1 MKTFLAILLL
11 LLSVQFAFTQQ
22 DTIVYYKKHSPI
34 ISSQGADQQ
43 IVIQRKNR
51 MSSIMMTCS
60 WKDNKWKVDKTE
72 IIKLKKDGRFNIS
85 DGTSHYKRSY
95 KKIKDGY
102 EVQEFNHE
110 GKLRYKGLSRS
121 MFPLHRVGQWQ
132 NLHDNNVVGISVYK
146 EETMTKSYI
155 IANNK
160 HLPTNTYANA
170 DSLAIYKDG
179 EEGYS
184 KDLARNIEYPRIC
197 QENGITGR
205 VLVLFA
211 IDVDGSPSEIQILKG
226 ADQYLNEAAATA
238 VKSCKNWTPAFKDGK
253 PVKVY
258 TIAPLNFSLR

>member
-1 MKTFLAILLL
+1 M
-11 LLSVQFAFTQQ
+11 LSVQFSFSQR

-34 ISSQGADQQ
+34 AASEAADQQ
-43 IVIQRKNR
+43 IVIQQKNKKSSVM
-51 MSSIMMTCS
+51 MSCS
-60 WKDNKWKVDKTE
+60 WNDNKWKVDKTE
-72 IIKLKKDGRFNIS
+72 IIKLKKDGRYKIS
-85 DGTSHYKRSY
+85 NSTSHYEWSY

-110 GKLRYKGLSRS
+110 GKLIHKGLSRS

-132 NLHDNNVVGISVYK
+132 NLHDDKVVGISVYK

-155 IANNK
+155 IADDK

-184 KDLARNIEYPRIC
+184 KDLARSLEYPRIS

-211 IDVDGSPSEIQILKG
+211 VDENGSPSEIQILKG
-226 ADQYLNEAAATA
+226 EDQYLNLAAATA
-238 VKSCKNWTPAFKDGK
+238 VKSCKDWTPAFKAGK

-258 TIAPLNFSLR
+258 SIVPVNFNLR

>member
-1 MKTFLAILLL
+1 MKSLLTILFLLI
-11 LLSVQFAFTQQ
+11 STQFAFTQQ

-34 ISSQGADQQ
+34 AASEGADQQ
-43 IVIQRKNR
+43 IVIQQKNKK
-51 MSSIMMTCS
+51 SSVMMTCS
-60 WKDNKWKVDKTE
+60 WKDDKWKVDKTE
-72 IIKLKKDGRFNIS
+72 IIKLKKDGRYNIS
-85 DGTSHYKRSY
+85 NGASHYERFY

-132 NLHDNNVVGISVYK
+132 NFHDDNVVGISVYK
-146 EETMTKSYI
+146 EETITKSYI

-170 DSLAIYKDG
+170 DSLATYKNG
-179 EEGYS
+179 EKDYS
-184 KDLARNIEYPRIC
+184 KDLAKNLKYPIIC

-205 VLVLFA
+205 VLILFA
-211 IDVDGSPSEIQILKG
+211 IDENGSPSEIQILKG

-238 VKSCKNWTPAFKDGK
+238 VKSCKDWTPAFKDGQ

-258 TIAPLNFSLR
+258 NIAPVNFSLR

>member
-1 MKTFLAILLL
+1 MRILLTTL
-11 LLSVQFAFTQQ
+11 IILISTQFAFTQQ
-22 DTIVYYKKHSPI
+22 DTIVYYKKYTPI
-34 ISSQGADQQ
+34 ATSEGADQQ
-43 IVIQRKNR
+43 IVIQAKNKK
-51 MSSIMMTCS
+51 SSIMMTCS

-72 IIKLKKDGRFNIS
+72 IIKLKKDGRYDVSN
-85 DGTSHYKRSY
+85 GTSHYKRSY

-132 NLHDNNVVGISVYK
+132 NLHDNNVVGINVYK

-184 KDLARNIEYPRIC
+184 KDLARNIEYPRIS

-211 IDVDGSPSEIQILKG
+211 IDENGSPSEIQILKG
-226 ADQYLNEAAATA
+226 ADQYLNVAAATA
-238 VKSCKNWTPAFKDGK
+238 VKSCKDWTPAFKDGK

-258 TIAPLNFSLR
+258 SIVPVNFSLQ